1 MRNLGNNYKI
11 FLKYDF
17 SQMLR
22 KFPQVDSLGHKWFP
36 GKKKKKNKD
45 VKLFSTFGRQC
56 ILCFLLGEMRCIL
69 ACSGIYS
76 PLQQEIWV
84 FLKALLSQMYLTLE
98 DFIGW
103 YLLTSHKNCHLG
115 NAGSENGKKDKLQL
129 SDVDSS
135 TREILRMSFSAVR
148 ISEVQAYERNLGA
161 VWKNSG
167 GMSVLIC
174 THPTAWYVVWPDPC
188 LPLGGTL
195 CNWRKNPV
203 FPSLNQMQ
211 KRGTKTCENWIVV

>member
-1 MRNLGNNYKI
+1 M
-11 FLKYDF
+11 
-17 SQMLR
+17 
-22 KFPQVDSLGHKWFP
+22 
-36 GKKKKKNKD
+36 
-45 VKLFSTFGRQC
+45 FSTFERQC
-56 ILCFLLGEMRCIL
+56 IVCFLLGEMWCVL
-69 ACSGIYS
+69 ACSEICS

-103 YLLTSHKNCHLG
+103 YLLTSHKNHHLG

-148 ISEVQAYERNLGA
+148 ISEVQAYERNSGA

-167 GMSVLIC
+167 GTSVLIC
-174 THPTAWYVVWPDPC
+174 SHPTAWYVVWPDPC

-195 CNWRKNPV
+195 CNWRKDPV
-203 FPSLNQMQ
+203 FAPLPKPNAKEGKRDLWKPNCCCLSRVQLCVSPWTIALQAPPSIGFL
-211 KRGTKTCENWIVV
+211 R